1 MNKLPTMFAIAR
13 RAARWGAL
21 AVVSLVAMSVSAQ
34 SPELTASATVTAP
47 VAAPVTPDPG
57 AQMRQHVYAMAR
69 AYRGVQDYTATFYKQ
84 ERVNGELLPVET
96 IEMKF
101 RKPFGVYMH
110 WLSGDFAG
118 REVLYVRGWND
129 DKIHAHQGSFPDI
142 TVNLRPDSSL
152 AMRGN
157 RHPIT
162 KAGFGET
169 IRLLV
174 KDAKLAESRPQDD
187 VQYTDLGE
195 WEIHGT
201 RSHCIEARAPG
212 GDAGPYY
219 APRAKIC
226 FNVKTKM
233 PTRVSTW
240 DAEDNLVE
248 DYSYADVRLNPG
260 LTDADFDPENADYNF

>member
-1 MNKLPTMFAIAR
+1 MNKLPPMFAIVR
-13 RAARWGAL
+13 RAARWAAL
-21 AVVSLVAMSVSAQ
+21 AVVSAVAMPVAAQ
-34 SPELTASATVTAP
+34 GPELTAA
-47 VAAPVTPDPG
+47 AAPTSAPAAAPADLG
-57 AQMRQHVYAMAR
+57 AQLRQQVYAMDR
-69 AYRGVQDYTATFYKQ
+69 AYRSVQDYTAIFYKQ

-110 WLSGDFAG
+110 WVSGDFAG
-118 REVLYVRGWND
+118 REVLYVKGWND

-142 TVNLRPDSSL
+142 TVNLKPDSSL

-174 KDAKLAESRPQDD
+174 KDARLAEARPQDD
-187 VQYTDLGE
+187 VKYEDLGE
-195 WEIHGT
+195 WEVHGA
-201 RSHCIEARAPG
+201 RSRCLEARAPG
-212 GDAGPYY
+212 GKFSPYY

-226 FNVKTKM
+226 FNAKTRM
-233 PTRVSTW
+233 PTRVTIW
-240 DAEDNLVE
+240 DDEDNIVE

-260 LTDADFDPENADYNF
+260 LTDADFDPENPNYNF

>member
-1 MNKLPTMFAIAR
+1 MNKLPPMFATVR
-13 RAARWGAL
+13 HAARWVAI
-21 AVVSLVAMSVSAQ
+21 AVASVVAMPAAAQ
-34 SPELTASATVTAP
+34 SPELTTASDVAP
-47 VAAPVTPDPG
+47 DLG
-57 AQMRQHVYAMAR
+57 AQLRQQVFAMDR
-69 AYRGVQDYTATFYKQ
+69 AYRSVHDYTATFYKQ

-118 REVLYVRGWND
+118 REVLYVKGWND

-162 KAGFGET
+162 KAGFGEI
-169 IRLLV
+169 IRLMV
-174 KDAKLAESRPQDD
+174 KDARLAEARPQDD
-187 VQYTDLGE
+187 VKYEDLGE
-195 WEIHGT
+195 WEVHGA
-201 RSHCIEARAPG
+201 RSRCIEARAPG
-212 GDAGPYY
+212 GKFSPYY

-226 FNVKTKM
+226 FSVKTKL
-233 PTRVSTW
+233 PTRVSSW
-240 DAEDNLVE
+240 DEEDNLVE
-248 DYSYADVRLNPG
+248 DYAFSDVRLNPG